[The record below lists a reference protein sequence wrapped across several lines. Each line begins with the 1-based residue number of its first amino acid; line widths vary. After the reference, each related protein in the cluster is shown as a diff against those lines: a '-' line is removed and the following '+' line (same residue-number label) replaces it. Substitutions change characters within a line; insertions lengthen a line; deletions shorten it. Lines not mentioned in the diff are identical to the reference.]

1 MNSFKTNWFDLL
13 AVQGTL
19 KRPPAPQFE
28 SINSLALSFIYDPT
42 LTSIHVYWKN
52 HIFDCTDLCK
62 QRVNK
67 VSTFLYAVLVCHRF
81 PSKEQVSFN
90 FMGAATIHSEFG
102 APPNKGCH
110 CFHFSPSI
118 CYEVVR
124 PVAMILVFLKLS
136 FKPTLLLS
144 SFPLIKSLFS
154 SFSLSSIRVVS
165 SAYLKLIF
173 PLKILI
179 LACDSS
185 SRTFFMI
192 YSVY

>member
-67 VSTFLYAVLVCHRF
+67 VSTFLYAVLVVVF
-81 PSKEQVSFN
+81 LFISP
-90 FMGAATIHSEFG
+90 FMSLSICFVYLG
-102 APPNKGCH
+102 AP
-110 CFHFSPSI
+110 
-118 CYEVVR
+118 
-124 PVAMILVFLKLS
+124 
-136 FKPTLLLS
+136 TLD
-144 SFPLIKSLFS
+144 
-154 SFSLSSIRVVS
+154 
-165 SAYLKLIF
+165 AYMLWSVI
-173 PLKILI
+173 
-179 LACDSS
+179 SS
-185 SRTFFMI
+185 SCINPFIIISCLSLWLLF
-192 YSVY
+192 